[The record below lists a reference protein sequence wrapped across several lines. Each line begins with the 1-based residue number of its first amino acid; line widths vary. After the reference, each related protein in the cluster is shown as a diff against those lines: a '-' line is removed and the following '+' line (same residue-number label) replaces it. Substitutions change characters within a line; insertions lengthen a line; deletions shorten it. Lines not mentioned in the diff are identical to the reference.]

1 MMEIYISIEIKLDF
15 EKARARALKYFENYD
30 FVVVVAW
37 LAVTTLVT
45 VMLAIENVLTASSC
59 DGFVMMTAVIDK
71 VGINTSHSNK
81 LINLLLIHTADIIS
95 ITL

>member
-1 MMEIYISIEIKLDF
+1 MDF

-30 FVVVVAW
+30 LVVVVAW

-59 DGFVMMTAVIDK
+59 DGFVMTAVIDK
-71 VGINTSHSNK
+71 VGMNTSHSNK